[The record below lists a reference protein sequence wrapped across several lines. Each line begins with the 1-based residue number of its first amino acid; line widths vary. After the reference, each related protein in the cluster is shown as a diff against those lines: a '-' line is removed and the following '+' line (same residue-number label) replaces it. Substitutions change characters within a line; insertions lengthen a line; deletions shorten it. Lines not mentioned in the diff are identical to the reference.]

1 MDMVLGVAVAS
12 VLILFSVTLRAGI
25 GATWLNRLGAK
36 PRHPEAPD
44 VTPEMAIDAMDP
56 ATTSLTTVLRAAD
69 IPSAAATPPAG
80 HPPRR
85 PAPLPRRAH
94 RDPRTA
100 RSRAAGPAG
109 AVRQPLRPAE
119 HDRLC
124 ALLEACSIVPAQ
136 REAEDAAPAA
146 GSSSMAETIVHSP
159 QREALASE
167 PVAAA
172 AEDDQAEDESRRAV
186 EEVFAIAAQLRRRS
200 EDEARATARAGADPE
215 AGWRTKD
222 PSPATREVT
231 IIADELAQRWAV
243 EAVNRAAE
251 QARIDTEA
259 RLAAS
264 RSGAPAAG
272 FDPTGP
278 GRVHPASDHAPARPA
293 GRELGRSA

>member
-36 PRHPEAPD
+36 PWRPDAPG
-44 VTPEMAIDAMDP
+44 VTAATATDPMDP

-136 REAEDAAPAA
+136 VEAEDAAPAA
-146 GSSSMAETIVHSP
+146 GPSSMAETIVHSP

-167 PVAAA
+167 PVVAA
-172 AEDDQAEDESRRAV
+172 AEDRHEQVEDQSRRAV
-186 EEVFAIAAQLRRRS
+186 EEVLAIAAAQLRRRS
-200 EDEARATARAGADPE
+200 EEEARTTARAGADPE
-215 AGWRTKD
+215 PRWRTKD

-264 RSGAPAAG
+264 RSGAPTATSG
-272 FDPTGP
+272 
-278 GRVHPASDHAPARPA
+278 HASPVAWPD
-293 GRELGRSA
+293 GQELWQRA